1 MYELHDLLAESNVIS
16 KSVLSPGRLKPSGS
30 AVPVIPWI
38 AAANV
43 AAIYLLVA
51 IVALYNPLPEEWPLI
66 SGPTTWTGLL
76 SMAAVVFLAVG
87 SALSAITWTTTHGSR
102 RRFRP
107 RQGRLL
113 QV

>member
-1 MYELHDLLAESNVIS
+1 MYELHDLLAQSNVIS
-16 KSVLSPGRLKPSGS
+16 KNPFPPGRMKPSG
-30 AVPVIPWI
+30 ATLPVIPWI

-43 AAIYLLVA
+43 AALYLLMAV
-51 IVALYNPLPEEWPLI
+51 VALYNPLPADWPLV

-76 SMAAVVFLAVG
+76 SMAIVVFLAVG
-87 SALSAITWTTTHGSR
+87 GALSALIWTTTHGSR